1 MKGKGERERRG
12 ESLHLIRQIPLEK
25 RKEKKKCSLCAKTY
39 VCDCRLQNHYLESH
53 KRHPAQS
60 LRTVCPFC
68 MTGLENKCALLM
80 HVFMKHSYFKD
91 AAKVALEERGH
102 CSEKYSFVTKKTYCD
117 ICY

>member
-12 ESLHLIRQIPLEK
+12 ESLHLIKQIPLEK

-80 HVFMKHSYFKD
+80 HVFMKHPCFKQ

-102 CSEKYSFVTKKTYCD
+102 YRKKYSFITEYATCD
-117 ICY
+117 ICC

>member
-12 ESLHLIRQIPLEK
+12 ESLHLIKQIPLEK

-68 MTGLENKCALLM
+68 TMGCNNKCVLLM
-80 HVFMKHSYFKD
+80 HVFMNHSYFKK
-91 AAKVALEERGH
+91 AAKIALEERGH
-102 CSEKYSFVTKKTYCD
+102 RSEKYSFIPEQINCD
-117 ICY
+117 ICS